1 MFKADPFL
9 DTLLKIV
16 FTSDPLMRKWENIN
30 IDKWPF
36 TVYLDKVCKKL
47 LFFDSMHLIVSP
59 SIFSGISFLIW
70 LFSRRVYTSFDST
83 CIRIVW
89 SKCSFYSAHRIFLEF
104 ILASF

>member
-9 DTLLKIV
+9 ENLLKIV

-59 SIFSGISFLIW
+59 NIFSGIAFLIW

-83 CIRIVW
+83 CIRIV
-89 SKCSFYSAHRIFLEF
+89 CLSALF
-104 ILASF
+104 IVRNEYF